1 MTTETR
7 AEFSAAANAYET
19 ALSEWR
25 ANTGLLRQ
33 TQSTLRAAEFDLETR
48 EAELLLSLLPPEKSN
63 AEQRAAQ
70 LIIDCAAD
78 EEYLRLSVTSEQAR
92 SDVAQHTDAAQAARD
107 RLSLEK
113 RRMDFSIGWLSFLA
127 QEGGESQ

>member
-7 AEFSAAANAYET
+7 AEFSAAANAYKD
-19 ALSEWR
+19 ALNEWR
-25 ANTGLLRQ
+25 VGVSALRQ
-33 TQSTLRAAEFDLETR
+33 AQATLRDAEFDLETR

-92 SDVAQHTDAAQAARD
+92 SDVAQHTDAAQAGRD
-107 RLSLEK
+107 RMSLEK
-113 RRMDFSIGWLSFLA
+113 RKLDFSIGWLSFLA